1 MAAVVHCEQLRFQST
16 HPVWGGTM
24 VTNLVS
30 FRAAFQS
37 THPVWGG
44 TAPTGSGAILTAF
57 QSTHPV
63 WGGTC
68 LTRIKQL
75 TGLFQS
81 THPVWGGTLFSAHFD
96 TSCVISIHPPRVGW
110 DSASAPDRSSTN
122 YFNPP
127 TPCGVGPLTI
137 IIPWEGVAF
146 QSTHPVWGGTPR
158 RHRPSGNRRIS
169 IHPPRVG
176 WDRADVPFIGGKYD
190 FNPPTPCGVGRA
202 RSRQNFAFDYFNPP
216 TPCGVG
222 QRLYRIQRTYLY
234 FNPPTPCG
242 VGLEQRAAAQTA
254 AQFQST
260 HPVWGGTT
268 AHPSKILS
276 L

>member
-1 MAAVVHCEQLRFQST
+1 MAAVVHCEQLRFQSTHPVWGGTRNLSTSYPRQKKFQST

-127 TPCGVGPLTI
+127 TPCGVG
-137 IIPWEGVAF
+137 
-146 QSTHPVWGGTPR
+146 
-158 RHRPSGNRRIS
+158 
-169 IHPPRVG
+169 
-176 WDRADVPFIGGKYD
+176 
-190 FNPPTPCGVGRA
+190 
-202 RSRQNFAFDYFNPP
+202 
-216 TPCGVG
+216 

-242 VGLEQRAAAQTA
+242 VGRRALVKSWCAPS
-254 AQFQST
+254 FQST
-260 HPVWGGTT
+260 HPVWGGTQ
-268 AHPSKILS
+268 HR
-276 L
+276 